1 MTKGEFPLNVQVVIS
16 TSLYGV
22 QDVEVT
28 LPSSNVQTVALKDQ
42 TNIYK
47 KMEEKVITN
56 ILWVSECKRTHPAVF
71 G

>member
-1 MTKGEFPLNVQVVIS
+1 MTKVEFPLNVRAVIS
-16 TSLYGV
+16 TISYDV
-22 QDVEVT
+22 QDVEVM
-28 LPSSNVQTVALKDQ
+28 LPSSNAQTVALKDQ

-56 ILWVSECKRTHPAVF
+56 ILWVNECKRTHPAVF